1 MTDNLYNFKKRMRP
15 EDYDNGPVKIFNA
28 EEIDEWCRTCYDK
41 VLPSIQ
47 AQQGL
52 SEQDIKF
59 LDSMKVMQSELQ
71 FDELLEGTRESGGKE
86 DGES

>member
-1 MTDNLYNFKKRMRP
+1 MTDNLYNFKKRIRP
-15 EDYDNGPVKIFNA
+15 EDYENGPVKIFTA
-28 EEIDEWCRTCYDK
+28 EEIDEWTRACYPK
-41 VLPSIQ
+41 VWPSIE

-52 SEQDIKF
+52 SEADIKF
-59 LDSMKVMQSELQ
+59 LDNIEVMQAELQ